1 MLHFRPDEADWA
13 MVTAYFVQLILQES
27 VPVWYANGDK
37 YKIHW
42 ADVEQVLLVLL
53 VFIRWSTFEP
63 YIIFLFLFFLSSQVF
78 MPINEKDK
86 HWFVAHFHIK
96 TGVVTFYDSGG
107 KHEPEWRPWYINMRA
122 YLEVKLNKFNFV
134 HFIFPICLK

>member
-63 YIIFLFLFFLSSQVF
+63 YIIFLFLFF
-78 MPINEKDK
+78 
-86 HWFVAHFHIK
+86 
-96 TGVVTFYDSGG
+96 
-107 KHEPEWRPWYINMRA
+107 
-122 YLEVKLNKFNFV
+122 
-134 HFIFPICLK
+134 FIFTGFYAYQRKR